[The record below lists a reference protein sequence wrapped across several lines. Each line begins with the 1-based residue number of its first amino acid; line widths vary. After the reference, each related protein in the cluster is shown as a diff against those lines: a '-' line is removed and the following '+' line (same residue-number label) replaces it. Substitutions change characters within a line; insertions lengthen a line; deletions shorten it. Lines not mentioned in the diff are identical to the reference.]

1 MLLATDEPIAVV
13 SAFYPGAG
21 TDVFPLNTFRNIKRW
36 IFTDS
41 QPTSEF
47 GDLMFD
53 DSHRP
58 RFIGLLIQNMK
69 QNEFEL
75 ESINGD
81 SYIFYNKEH
90 HQQVIY
96 ETNSVFPRDIQQRHY
111 ACDYIVLCGFDMED
125 KTIEFINRFQRI
137 ITNNITSFELDAK
150 QLLSSKNVSVMCYRK
165 DWEYWDDKNKLPHLI
180 QQYIRVTKGFNR

>member
-1 MLLATDEPIAVV
+1 MLLAVVSNELSDADELV

-21 TDVFPLNTFRNIKRW
+21 TDVFPLNTFRHIKRW

-41 QPTSEF
+41 QSN
-47 GDLMFD
+47 
-53 DSHRP
+53 RP
-58 RFIGLLIQNMK
+58 IFIGLLIQNMK

-81 SYIFYNKEH
+81 DSYIFYNKEH
-90 HQQVIY
+90 DQQVIY

-125 KTIEFINRFQRI
+125 KTIEFINRFQQI

-150 QLLSSKNVSVMCYRK
+150 QLLSSKNVSVMCYHK

-180 QQYIRVTKGFNR
+180 QQYIRVTNWFDRFVR